1 MGGQRHSK
9 NAGTMGVEGLTYHE
23 KKALGFGTVKQR
35 LGKDSVGNY
44 YDCRLTLQPAVDPVC
59 TPEGYLFSK
68 EAIIESLIQ
77 QKKAIKR
84 KHAAWEAQ
92 QADDHQKVEERNAVD
107 QQAQLLA
114 FDRQNHMGASD
125 RQASNLQL
133 AIAEEADAQMQEKRV
148 VNSAVNIAENK
159 TKMKE
164 MKAFWVPS
172 QGKEARQILAKPDEH
187 TYCPASGKK
196 LRLKDLIPVRFTR
209 VPEEDSGVFM
219 DPVTKDNF
227 TNASSLVVLKATG
240 DVMLSETY
248 KSCVKPDGKYNGHKI
263 KHKDAIELKKGGTG
277 FALHDGKD
285 VQASKYYALGPG
297 SGKADLRGQ
306 HQGPRSATGL
316 IFMN

>member
-1 MGGQRHSK
+1 
-9 NAGTMGVEGLTYHE
+9 MGVEGLTYHE
-23 KKALGFGTVKQR
+23 KKALGFGTVQQR

-59 TPEGYLFSK
+59 TPEGFLFSK
-68 EAIIESLIQ
+68 EAIIENLVQ

-84 KHAAWEAQ
+84 KMAAWEAQ
-92 QADDHQKVEERNAVD
+92 QSDDQLKVDERSAVD

-125 RQASNLQL
+125 RLASNLQQ
-133 AIAEEADAQMQEKRV
+133 AIAEEADAQMQDKRV

-159 TKMKE
+159 HKMKE

-172 QGKEARQILAKPDEH
+172 KAPDARQVLAKPDTA

-196 LRLKDLIPVRFTR
+196 LRLKDLIAVKFART
-209 VPEEDSGVFM
+209 PEEDSGVYM
-219 DPVTKDNF
+219 DPVTQDTF
-227 TNASSLVVLKATG
+227 TNASSLVVLKPTG
-240 DVMLSETY
+240 DIMLSETY
-248 KSCVKPDGKYNGHKI
+248 KSCVKPDGHYNGKTI
-263 KHKDAIELKKGGTG
+263 KDKDAIELKKGGTG